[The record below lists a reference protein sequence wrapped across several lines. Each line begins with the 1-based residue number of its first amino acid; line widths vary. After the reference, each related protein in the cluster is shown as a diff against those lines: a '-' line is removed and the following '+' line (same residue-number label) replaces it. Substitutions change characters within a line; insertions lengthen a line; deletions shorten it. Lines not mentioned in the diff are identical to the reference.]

1 VLVID
6 DEHGPRESLRMML
19 KGRYDVLL
27 AGTADEGL
35 ALLRQHRP
43 DLVFTDIRMPGK
55 SGIQGLEE
63 LRAADPAVAVVMVTG
78 FGDLDTAR
86 QAMQRGADDYL
97 RKPCDVE
104 EIRRVAEA
112 NIRRTDERRAQAGAQ
127 TELARL
133 ADSLREQLAQH
144 SRMAALGV
152 ASSSMVH
159 DLRNPLAV
167 VTGYVDLLRAE
178 LEEAEVSGK
187 PPADARAYL
196 DPIVESLRA
205 CIRISEDWRALG
217 NRNALQLEPMPLAP
231 FVRET
236 LARLC
241 GPDAKVRP
249 SFDATPDAAG
259 AVIEADRAHLGRAL
273 QNVVENA
280 LQAVDERGGR
290 VAVTLCAAPD
300 GRVDLCVTDNGP
312 GMTPE
317 VRDRIFDAFF
327 TTKRGRQGS
336 GLGLFITR
344 TVTEDH
350 GGAVRVETAPGRG
363 TAFHLLLPRTG

>member
-1 VLVID
+1 
-6 DEHGPRESLRMML
+6 MML
-19 KGRYDVLL
+19 KGRYEVLL

-35 ALLRQHRP
+35 ELLRKHRP

-63 LRAADPAVAVVMVTG
+63 LRAVDPAVAVVMVTG

-97 RKPCDVE
+97 RKPCDVQ

-112 NIRRTDERRAQAGAQ
+112 NIQRTDDRRAQAAAQ
-127 TELARL
+127 AEMARL
-133 ADSLREQLAQH
+133 AESLRAQLAQH

-167 VTGYVDLLRAE
+167 ITGYVDLLRAE
-178 LEEAEVSGK
+178 LDEAAMAGK
-187 PPADARAYL
+187 PPADARAFL
-196 DPIVESLRA
+196 EPIVESLRA
-205 CIRISEDWRALG
+205 CIRISEDWRSLG
-217 NRNALQLEPMPLAP
+217 NRNALRLEPIAVER
-231 FVRET
+231 FVREV
-236 LARLC
+236 LARQC
-241 GPDAKVRP
+241 GPEAPVRP
-249 SFDATPDAAG
+249 TFEAAPDAAG
-259 AVIEADRAHLGRAL
+259 AIIQADPAHLGRAL

-280 LQAVDERGGR
+280 LQAAAKPGGR

-300 GRVDLCVTDNGP
+300 RRVDVCVTDNGP
-312 GMTPE
+312 GMTPA
-317 VRDRIFDAFF
+317 VKDRMFEAFF
-327 TTKRGRQGS
+327 TTKHGRQGS

-344 TVTEDH
+344 TVIEDH
-350 GGAVRVETAPGRG
+350 GGAIQVDTAPGRG
-363 TAFHLLLPRTG
+363 TAFHLLLPRDG

>member
-19 KGRYDVLL
+19 KGRYEVLL
-27 AGTADEGL
+27 AGTADDGL
-35 ALLRQHRP
+35 DLLRQRQP

-112 NIRRTDERRAQAGAQ
+112 NIRRTDERRARGAAQA
-127 TELARL
+127 ELARL
-133 ADSLREQLAQH
+133 AESLRAQLAQH
-144 SRMAALGV
+144 SRMAALGI

-167 VTGYVDLLRAE
+167 VTGYMDLLRAA
-178 LEEAEVSGK
+178 LDEAEASGK
-187 PPADARAYL
+187 PPADARAFL
-196 DPIVESLRA
+196 DPIMESLRA
-205 CIRISEDWRALG
+205 CIRISEDWRSLG
-217 NRNALQLEPMPLAP
+217 NRNALRLEPVPVERFA
-231 FVRET
+231 REV

-241 GPDAKVRP
+241 GPEAPVRP
-249 SFDATPDAAG
+249 AFEAAPG
-259 AVIEADRAHLGRAL
+259 AAASVIQADPAHLARAL

-280 LQAVDERGGR
+280 LQAVAGSGGR
-290 VAVTLCAAPD
+290 VTVTLGAAPD

-327 TTKRGRQGS
+327 TTKHGRQGS

-344 TVTEDH
+344 TVIEDH
-350 GGAVRVETAPGRG
+350 GGGVQVDTAPGRG
-363 TAFHLLLPRTG
+363 TAFHLLLPRAG